1 MISRYALLPER
12 VERAA
17 NASPTPLEHM
27 RVDHCRRDIRMAQPF
42 LHRANI
48 VSTFQ
53 QVGGEGMAKRV
64 RSRRL
69 GDPRCRHRLLHRPL
83 QPLLVE
89 MMTLPL
95 HPATRV
101 DRVTARG
108 KNLLPAPARIRRG
121 VLALQGIRQVNGRFA
136 PPQIVVEDLP
146 SRSR

>member
-27 RVDHCRRDIRMAQPF
+27 RVDHRRRDIRVAQQF
-42 LHRANI
+42 LHCANI

-53 QVGGEGMAKRV
+53 QVGGKGMAKRV

-83 QPLLVE
+83 QQLLVE
-89 MMTLPL
+89 MMTPL
-95 HPATRV
+95 HAATRV

-108 KNLLPAPARIRRG
+108 KTYCQPQL
-121 VLALQGIRQVNGRFA
+121 VFA
-136 PPQIVVEDLP
+136 AGYL
-146 SRSR
+146 RSRASGK